1 MKKRISPNE
10 ALVAV
15 LAVTMVGSA
24 VYPMLAQGRSQGES
38 SMCLRNMK
46 QIGTS
51 VMLYA
56 QDWDDVLPVTTERK
70 PKKGFGAHWTFI
82 VQPYLRSAE
91 TFVCPNDALPALAGV
106 DRDSPVEAA
115 PRLSYINNYA
125 AIPAHDFYPVPRSV
139 LTDPGMLILI
149 AERRSTTPRGVSL
162 ATWKGTSGFVP
173 GQPCHDV
180 ALGAGYR
187 RVDVGLAERWLREA
201 DDDKDLLVIRTHWSA
216 HGETRSNYTFAD
228 GHARWMPLAETLD
241 PTSFKWG
248 ERFYPR
254 SEPKANCDGP
264 VASRPVTSPVRM
276 KRTG

>member
-1 MKKRISPNE
+1 MKISPTE
-10 ALVAV
+10 ALVSV

-24 VYPMLAQGRSQGES
+24 VYPLLAQGHSRGES
-38 SMCLRNMK
+38 SVCLGNMK

-82 VQPYLRSAE
+82 VLPYLRSAE
-91 TFVCPNDALPALAGV
+91 TFVCPNDPLPALAGFDRKAPV
-106 DRDSPVEAA
+106 DAA

-149 AERRSTTPRGVSL
+149 AERRSATPGGVSL
-162 ATWKGTSGFVP
+162 ASWKGTSGFVP

-180 ALGAGYR
+180 RQGSGYR
-187 RVDVGLAERWLREA
+187 RVDAGLAERWLRRA
-201 DDDKDLLVIRTHWSA
+201 DDDKDLLIIRTHWSA
-216 HGETRSNYTFAD
+216 HGEARSNYTFAD
-228 GHARWMPLAETLD
+228 GHARGMSLAETLD
-241 PTSFKWG
+241 PTSFQWG

-254 SEPKANCDGP
+254 SEPNANCDGP
-264 VASRPVTSPVRM
+264 VASGPVTSPP
-276 KRTG
+276 RTPRED